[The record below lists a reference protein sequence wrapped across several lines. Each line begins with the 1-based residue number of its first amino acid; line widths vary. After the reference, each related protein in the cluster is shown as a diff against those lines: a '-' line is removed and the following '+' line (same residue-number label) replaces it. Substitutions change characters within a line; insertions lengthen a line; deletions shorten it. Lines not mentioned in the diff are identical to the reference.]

1 MIIEWRIYGKSK
13 EDWKLLFQVGLFFAI
28 IFPLLIGVSTL
39 LQVKGNIYSYLEA
52 KQEFLKPLSSKMIK
66 YFDYMGNPGWFFD
79 FWARY
84 PEVANVY
91 MNTEDD
97 YYREMSNDFP
107 FKPEVVDFDL
117 PSYDPDKLDT
127 YTKRQKG
134 QLAVYMYQEILTF
147 ELLSIFQMQNEQFM
161 VIDVSDE
168 LWGTCYY
175 DSSDY
180 MDILWS
186 DDELSED
193 QNSLGKDY
201 GEVLNALSG
210 IKDVKRTKTTTFER
224 FDSPKDG
231 NYYYL
236 CMAPILSKG
245 EVRAVLILSNDWSD
259 YHSTVMRQLLLIV
272 GISALVI
279 LVASILLLYLIN
291 RSAIR
296 PLGKVQKG
304 VREYIVTKQSAPIV
318 QKMNEIRQRNE
329 FGVLADD
336 VSQLVVEMDRHT
348 SEIEKLTGERER
360 VATELSLAAN
370 IQMGVL
376 PVNFPNE
383 PDYEIHA
390 SMTPAKEVGGDL
402 YDFFD
407 IDDTHLGL
415 VIGDVSG
422 KGVPASLFMM
432 ISKLLIQEYGK
443 SNISPAM
450 VLAKAN
456 QTLCKNNTNDM
467 FVTVWFGI
475 LDRTTGKITA
485 ASAGHEFPIL
495 RDPDGEFRLIK
506 DRHGFVLGGMEM
518 SRYKDYELELQPG
531 GTLLLYTD
539 GAAEA
544 TNAENELFGTDR
556 MLDALNQHLDDHPKE
571 VIAHLT
577 EAIEAF
583 VGDAPQF
590 DDLTMLCVRYN
601 GQS

>member
-1 MIIEWRIYGKSK
+1 MEKVK
-13 EDWKLLFQVGLFFAI
+13 KKKKKDWKLLFQVGVFFAI
-28 IFPLLIGVSTL
+28 IFPLLIGVSAL
-39 LQVKGNIYSYLEA
+39 IQVKGNIYSYLEA

-79 FWARY
+79 FWAKY
-84 PEVANVY
+84 PEVAKAF
-91 MNTEDD
+91 MNTEDE
-97 YYREMSNDFP
+97 YYREMTNDFP
-107 FKPEVVDFDL
+107 FNPEVVDFDL

-147 ELLSIFQMQNEQFM
+147 ELLSIFQMQNERFM

-186 DDELSED
+186 DDDLSEG

-201 GEVLNALSG
+201 SEVLNALSG

-245 EVRAVLILSNDWSD
+245 EVRAVLVLSNDWSE

>member
-1 MIIEWRIYGKSK
+1 
-13 EDWKLLFQVGLFFAI
+13 DWKLLFQVGLFFAI

-201 GEVLNALSG
+201 SEVLNALSG